1 MGEATNYPDRLRWC
15 MRLDRMHHRG
25 QLVKL
30 LPVLLDVDVTVALDD
45 VGVKVVLPIDGV
57 RV

>member
-1 MGEATNYPDRLRWC
+1 